1 MRKRILKGIGYDLTI
16 GVLESIAEQAG
27 CLIMRMR
34 RTMEALKV
42 DDKITLL
49 PVVHGSASYA
59 VAVRRFL
66 LDHSFDCIAIPL
78 PNSFR
83 ESVIQGV
90 EQLPNPSASVQLAGL
105 RFDREDAFEQDS
117 FEEDSE
123 EDSQEETEHDTEDRG
138 AEDSVDDSRRRATY
152 VPIDPCQAVIAAIR
166 FGLSDRT
173 PLEFIDQECEDFD
186 PDSSVFPD
194 AYALRETSIE
204 RFCVAALPAIPRP
217 SSLQRIDRLH
227 FMARRLNALRAKATK
242 IVCLCD
248 LQDWPW
254 LREAIQEDAVDPL
267 EPFDGAEEE
276 SSPSPVDAAESYA
289 VDPRTLLFLMGEL
302 PFITGLYEN
311 ARSSLD
317 DDSTLV
323 VDGIKELLISTR
335 QSYLADMGNRARKIP
350 PLLLTQCLKFIR
362 NQTLLDRRF
371 TPSFYTLAR
380 SAQQVMGDQ
389 YTIHLV
395 EAAKNYPYEEELP
408 WPTLRMGIEEAFL
421 PDIGMVSMTNRL
433 PGPPMDWKSLEL
445 NRPALKLDQRKWKM
459 RWNPYHQCSWPD
471 EDTRIESF
479 RNRVI
484 ERAQGMIGADLARTE
499 KFTTSMMDG
508 IDLRETL
515 RHWYDGALFVKVQPP
530 TIGHL
535 DAAVMLF
542 DSNPDPNEYSWRAT
556 WFAEHEEESTLAFF
570 ATPFQK
576 EMLGPGVAVSTYGG
590 ALFLFPPR
598 RIEDIWEDELLD
610 LADTIENRLVAAACL
625 HAQSRHI
632 AFLSWTAPSLAM
644 KKIAKIFKKVLVHV
658 PLNHFSD
665 SVVQQLRTFHVLN
678 GQHVRSYAAHFI
690 RKA

>member
-1 MRKRILKGIGYDLTI
+1 MD
-16 GVLESIAEQAG
+16 S
-27 CLIMRMR
+27 
-34 RTMEALKV
+34 LKV
-42 DDKITLL
+42 DDRVTLL
-49 PVVHGSASYA
+49 PVVHASASYA

-66 LDHSFDCIAIPL
+66 LDYTFDCIAVPL
-78 PNSFR
+78 PASFR
-83 ESVIQGV
+83 QSVLEGV
-90 EQLPNPSASVQLAGL
+90 EQLPAPSASVQLGSAQ
-105 RFDREDAFEQDS
+105 FEAD
-117 FEEDSE
+117 
-123 EDSQEETEHDTEDRG
+123 G
-138 AEDSVDDSRRRATY
+138 AVVRSASY

-173 PLEFIDQECEDFD
+173 PLHFIDQECEDFAAD
-186 PDSSVFPD
+186 ASVFPD
-194 AYALRETSIE
+194 PYALRETSIE
-204 RFCVAALPAIPRP
+204 RFCAAALPAIPRP
-217 SSLQRIDRLH
+217 SIPQRLERIR
-227 FMARRLNALRAKATK
+227 FMAYRLRKLRGKYAK

-254 LREAIQEDAVDPL
+254 LRESILAETGDEIEDD
-267 EPFDGAEEE
+267 FQIE
-276 SSPSPVDAAESYA
+276 SQPAESYA
-289 VDPRTLLFLMGEL
+289 VDPRTLMFLMGEL

-311 ARSSLD
+311 ARKSLD
-317 DDSTLV
+317 DDSSLV
-323 VDGIKELLISTR
+323 VDGIKEMLISTR

-350 PLLLTQCLKFIR
+350 PLLLSQCLKYIR
-362 NQTLLDRRF
+362 NQTLLERRF
-371 TPSFYTLAR
+371 TPSFYSIAR

-389 YTIHLV
+389 YTVHLV
-395 EAAKNYPYEEELP
+395 EAAKNYPYDETLP
-408 WPTLRMGIEEAFL
+408 WPMLRMGIEQAFL
-421 PDIGMVSMTNRL
+421 PEIGMVSMTNRL
-433 PGPPMDWKSLEL
+433 PGPPTEWHALEL

-459 RWNPYHQCSWPD
+459 RWNPYHQCSWPE

-484 ERAQGMIGADLARTE
+484 DRAQGMIGADLARTE

-515 RHWYDGALFVKVQPP
+515 RHWYDGSLFVKVQPP

-535 DAAVMLF
+535 DAAIMLF
-542 DSNPDPNEYSWRAT
+542 DNAPDPNEYSWRAT

-598 RIEDIWEDELLD
+598 RIEDIWDDELLD
-610 LADTIENRLVAAACL
+610 WVDTIENRLIAAACL

-632 AFLSWTAPSLAM
+632 AHLSWVAPTLAM
-644 KKIAKIFKKVLVHV
+644 KKIAKTFKKVLVHV
-658 PLNHFSD
+658 PLSHFSD

-678 GQHVRSYAAHFI
+678 GKQVRSYAAHFI

>member
-1 MRKRILKGIGYDLTI
+1 MLNSL
-16 GVLESIAEQAG
+16 Q
-27 CLIMRMR
+27 
-34 RTMEALKV
+34 V
-42 DDKITLL
+42 DNFLTLL

-66 LDHSFDCIAIPL
+66 LEHNFDCIAIPL
-78 PNSFR
+78 PPSFR
-83 ESVIQGV
+83 TAVLAGV
-90 EQLPNPSASVQLAGL
+90 EQLPTPSAVVQLSSP
-105 RFDREDAFEQDS
+105 DPNT
-117 FEEDSE
+117 FEEDDHEKDGDE
-123 EDSQEETEHDTEDRG
+123 ELDQSD
-138 AEDSVDDSRRRATY
+138 AIACSASY
-152 VPIDPCQAVIAAIR
+152 VPIDPCQAVIAAVR
-166 FGLSDRT
+166 FGISDRT
-173 PLEFIDQECEDFD
+173 PLEFIDQECEEFD
-186 PDSSVFPD
+186 PDASIFPD
-194 AYALRETSIE
+194 PFALRETTIE
-204 RFCVAALPAIPRP
+204 RFCAAALLAIPPP
-217 SSLQRIDRLH
+217 SSEQRLDRLK
-227 FMARRLNALRAKATK
+227 FMARRLRELRQKYLS

-248 LQDWPW
+248 LKDWPW
-254 LREAIQEDAVDPL
+254 LRDAINTSSLENSGQGNAELFDTQEASP
-267 EPFDGAEEE
+267 AEN
-276 SSPSPVDAAESYA
+276 YA
-289 VDPRTLLFLMGEL
+289 VDPRTLLFFMGEL

-311 ARSSLD
+311 ARKSLD
-317 DDSTLV
+317 DDSSLV
-323 VDGIKELLISTR
+323 VDGIKEMLISTR

-350 PLLLTQCLKFIR
+350 PLLLSQCLKYIR

-371 TPSFYTLAR
+371 TPSFYTIAK
-380 SAQQVMGDQ
+380 SSQQVMGDQ

-395 EAAKNYPYEEELP
+395 EAAQNYPFDEPLP
-408 WPTLRMGIEEAFL
+408 WPMLRMGIDKAHL
-421 PDIGMVSMTNRL
+421 PDLGLVSMTSRL
-433 PGPPMDWKSLEL
+433 PGSPTTWHSLEL
-445 NRPALKLDQRKWKM
+445 NRRAQKIDQRQWKM
-459 RWNPYHQCSWPD
+459 RWNPYQQCSWPE

-515 RHWYDGALFVKVQPP
+515 RHWYDGSLYVKVQPP

-542 DSNPDPNEYSWRAT
+542 DNEPDPREYSWRAT

-590 ALFLFPPR
+590 AMFLFPPR
-598 RIEDIWEDELLD
+598 RIADVWEDDLLD
-610 LADTIENRLVAAACL
+610 FADTIEQRLVAAACL

-632 AFLSWTAPSLAM
+632 ALLSWSAPGQSL
-644 KKIAKIFKKVLVHV
+644 KKIAKLFKKALVHV
-658 PLNHFSD
+658 PLSHFSD

>member
-1 MRKRILKGIGYDLTI
+1 MD
-16 GVLESIAEQAG
+16 S
-27 CLIMRMR
+27 
-34 RTMEALKV
+34 LKV
-42 DDKITLL
+42 DEHVTLL
-49 PVVHGSASYA
+49 PVVHASASYA

-66 LDHSFDCIAIPL
+66 LDQTFDCIAIPL
-78 PNSFR
+78 PHSFR
-83 ESVIQGV
+83 DSVIAGV
-90 EQLPNPSASVQLAGL
+90 EQLPTPSVSVQISS
-105 RFDREDAFEQDS
+105 FQCHSDS
-117 FEEDSE
+117 GTDN
-123 EDSQEETEHDTEDRG
+123 DTEGDSDDNAG
-138 AEDSVDDSRRRATY
+138 ADSDEGSAGNATY

-166 FGLSDRT
+166 FALSERT
-173 PLEFIDQECEDFD
+173 PIQFIDQECEDFD
-186 PDSSVFPD
+186 PDASVFPD
-194 AYALRETSIE
+194 PYALRETSIE
-204 RFCVAALPAIPRP
+204 RFCVAALPAISRP
-217 SSLQRIDRLH
+217 SSPQRLDRIRH
-227 FMARRLNALRAKATK
+227 MARRLLELRQRYSK

-254 LREAIQEDAVDPL
+254 LREAIQTDSIADSLADDLQLDVP
-267 EPFDGAEEE
+267 
-276 SSPSPVDAAESYA
+276 AAESYS

-323 VDGIKELLISTR
+323 VDGIKEMLISTR

-350 PLLLTQCLKFIR
+350 PLLLSQCLKFIR
-362 NQTLLDRRF
+362 NQTLLERRF
-371 TPSFYTLAR
+371 TPSFYTIAR

-389 YTIHLV
+389 YTIHLI
-395 EAAKNYPYEEELP
+395 EAAKNYPYEETLA
-408 WPTLRMGIEEAFL
+408 WPMLRMGIEKAFL
-421 PDIGMVSMTNRL
+421 PDVGTVWMTNRL
-433 PGPPMDWKSLEL
+433 PGPPMEWHSLEL
-445 NRPALKLDQRKWKM
+445 NRPAQKMDQRKWKM
-459 RWNPYHQCSWPD
+459 RWNPFQQCSWPD

-515 RHWYDGALFVKVQPP
+515 RHWYDGSLYVKVQPP

-535 DAAVMLF
+535 DSAVMLF
-542 DSNPDPNEYSWRAT
+542 DNAPDPNEYSWRAT
-556 WFAEHEEESTLAFF
+556 WFAEHDEESTLAFF

-598 RIEDIWEDELLD
+598 HIEDIWEDELLD
-610 LADTIENRLVAAACL
+610 IADTIENRLVAAACL

-632 AFLSWTAPSLAM
+632 AHLSWVAPTLAM
-644 KKIAKIFKKVLVHV
+644 KKLAKTFKKVLVHV
-658 PLNHFSD
+658 PLSHFSD

-678 GQHVRSYAAHFI
+678 GKHVRSYAAHFI

>member
-1 MRKRILKGIGYDLTI
+1 MLMLDSL
-16 GVLESIAEQAG
+16 Q
-27 CLIMRMR
+27 
-34 RTMEALKV
+34 V
-42 DDKITLL
+42 DDFLTLL
-49 PVVHGSASYA
+49 PVVHGSAAYA

-66 LDHSFDCIAIPL
+66 LDHSFDCIAVPL
-78 PNSFR
+78 PLSFR
-83 ESVIQGV
+83 LAVLAGV
-90 EQLPNPSASVQLAGL
+90 EQLPTPSAVVQVSAL
-105 RFDREDAFEQDS
+105 E
-117 FEEDSE
+117 SE
-123 EDSQEETEHDTEDRG
+123 S
-138 AEDSVDDSRRRATY
+138 DDDQVRSASY

-173 PLEFIDQECEDFD
+173 PLQFIDQECESFD
-186 PDSSVFPD
+186 PDASIFPD
-194 AYALRETSIE
+194 PFALRETTIE
-204 RFCVAALPAIPRP
+204 RFCAAALPAILSPR
-217 SSLQRIDRLH
+217 SGQRIDRIQ
-227 FMARRLNALRAKATK
+227 FMGHRLKELKQKFSK

-254 LREAIQEDAVDPL
+254 LREALKGGSIENLD
-267 EPFDGAEEE
+267 EKIEENCNE
-276 SSPSPVDAAESYA
+276 EVAWANNYA
-289 VDPRTLLFLMGEL
+289 VDPRTLLFFMGEL

-311 ARSSLD
+311 ARKSLD
-317 DDSTLV
+317 DDTSLV
-323 VDGIKELLISTR
+323 VDGIKEMLISTR

-350 PLLLTQCLKFIR
+350 PLLLSQCLKYIR
-362 NQTLLDRRF
+362 NQTLLERRF
-371 TPSFYTLAR
+371 TPSFYTIAR

-395 EAAKNYPYEEELP
+395 EAAKNYPFDEPLP
-408 WPTLRMGIEEAFL
+408 WPMLRMGIDQAHL
-421 PDIGMVSMTNRL
+421 PELGLVSMTSRL
-433 PGPPMDWKSLEL
+433 PGPPTTWRSLEL
-445 NRPALKLDQRKWKM
+445 NRRAQKMDQRQWKM
-459 RWNPYHQCSWPD
+459 RWNPYQQCSWPD

-515 RHWYDGALFVKVQPP
+515 RHWYDGSLFVKVQPP

-542 DSNPDPNEYSWRAT
+542 DNEPDPREYSWRAT

-590 ALFLFPPR
+590 AMFLFPPR
-598 RIEDIWEDELLD
+598 KIEDIWGDDRLD
-610 LADTIENRLVAAACL
+610 FADTIEQRLVAAACL

-632 AFLSWTAPSLAM
+632 ALLSWSAPGIAL
-644 KKIAKIFKKVLVHV
+644 KKIAKLFKKALVHV
-658 PLNHFSD
+658 PLSHFSD

>member
-1 MRKRILKGIGYDLTI
+1 MDSLR
-16 GVLESIAEQAG
+16 
-27 CLIMRMR
+27 
-34 RTMEALKV
+34 V
-42 DDKITLL
+42 DDQLTLL

-59 VAVRRFL
+59 VAVRRFM
-66 LDHSFDCIAIPL
+66 LDHTFDCIAIPL

-83 ESVIQGV
+83 ASVLSGV
-90 EQLPNPSASVQLAGL
+90 EQLPTPSVSIQISGIQS
-105 RFDREDAFEQDS
+105 RSEQDS
-117 FEEDSE
+117 EDDPSDDSE
-123 EDSQEETEHDTEDRG
+123 
-138 AEDSVDDSRRRATY
+138 DDSRVEATY

-173 PLEFIDQECEDFD
+173 SIHFVDHECEDYD
-186 PDSSVFPD
+186 PDASVFPD
-194 AYALRETSIE
+194 PYALGETSIE
-204 RFCVAALPAIPRP
+204 RFCVAALPAIPSP
-217 SSLQRIDRLH
+217 SSPHRIERIGYMACRLLELK
-227 FMARRLNALRAKATK
+227 RRYSN

-254 LREAIQEDAVDPL
+254 LRQTIQADSVPDEFLVDMQSDLP
-267 EPFDGAEEE
+267 
-276 SSPSPVDAAESYA
+276 AAESYA

-323 VDGIKELLISTR
+323 VDGIKEMLISTR
-335 QSYLADMGNRARKIP
+335 QSYMADLGNRARKIP
-350 PLLLTQCLKFIR
+350 PLLLSQCLKFIR
-362 NQTLLDRRF
+362 NQTLLERRF
-371 TPSFYTLAR
+371 TPSFYTIAR

-395 EAAKNYPYEEELP
+395 EAAKNYPYEETLP
-408 WPTLRMGIEEAFL
+408 WPMLRMGVEQAFL
-421 PDIGMVSMTNRL
+421 PDIGKVSMTSRL
-433 PGPPMDWKSLEL
+433 PGPPIEWHSLEL
-445 NRPALKLDQRKWKM
+445 NRPAQKLDQRKWKM
-459 RWNPYHQCSWPD
+459 RWNPYQQCSWPE

-515 RHWYDGALFVKVQPP
+515 RHWYDGSLYVKVQPP

-542 DSNPDPNEYSWRAT
+542 DNTPDPKEYSWRAT

-576 EMLGPGVAVSTYGG
+576 EMLGPGVAASTYGG

-598 RIEDIWEDELLD
+598 HIEDIWEDELLD
-610 LADTIENRLVAAACL
+610 FADTIENRLVAAACL

-632 AFLSWTAPSLAM
+632 AHLSWVAPTLAM
-644 KKIAKIFKKVLVHV
+644 KKIAKTFKRVLVHV
-658 PLNHFSD
+658 PLSHFSD

-678 GQHVRSYAAHFI
+678 GKHVRSYAAHFI
-690 RKA
+690 RKG